1 MTKRQ
6 VKLIRNCQTCGKPFP
21 INNSYLIDKRPVL
34 HCSRT
39 CKNNKFGTDHTYFN
53 PPLTP
58 DKLITLGQFIACG
71 FVQNDHTII
80 IRSDQSTI
88 DDIQSKIG
96 SRYPVEKSDQ
106 GKLRLKISS
115 TQMVQDLG
123 EYGLVHNQLYQE
135 FIPYD
140 ILDGLLKTD
149 CYKMKDGV
157 HTFRTPSSKLSLE
170 VSRLVGGTIISET
183 YKDVFR
189 GVLGC
194 DWVVVWVDQ

>member
-1 MTKRQ
+1 MTNRQ
-6 VKLIRNCQTCGKPFP
+6 VKLIRTCQTCGKDFP
-21 INNSYLIDKRPVL
+21 ITNSYYIDKRPIL
-34 HCSRT
+34 HCSIA
-39 CKNNKFGTDHTYFN
+39 CANKRQPMNDNYFN
-53 PPLTP
+53 PPLSP
-58 DKLITLGQFIACG
+58 DKLVTLGQFIATG
-71 FVQNDHTII
+71 FIQNDHTLI

-88 DDIQSKIG
+88 DDIQLKIG
-96 SRYPVEKSDQ
+96 SRYPVDKSDN

-123 EYGLVHNQLYQE
+123 EYGLVHNPLYQE

-194 DWVVVWVDQ
+194 DWVVVWLD